1 MRTKWPPTLRPSQ
14 PTSAMSAVTAVSPP
28 VGCHHLHPPLPFIII
43 TQSKGWHSFYHPTEG
58 RRLSPPRW
66 LVTYRGRL
74 LTHRQSPIQVLT
86 ETTRA
91 SVLIVTQHITAEPR
105 HHPLAFI
112 SLLACILC
120 STEFGNI
127 VRMWKLVSLGHYS
140 VLILTLMT
148 HGPIC
153 NIL

>member
-1 MRTKWPPTLRPSQ
+1 MRTKWLPTLRPSQ
-14 PTSAMSAVTAVSPP
+14 PTSAVSAVSRP
-28 VGCHHLHPPLPFIII
+28 VGCHHLHPPFNI
-43 TQSKGWHSFYHPTEG
+43 TQPKGWHSFYHPTEG

-74 LTHRQSPIQVLT
+74 PTHRQSPIQVLT